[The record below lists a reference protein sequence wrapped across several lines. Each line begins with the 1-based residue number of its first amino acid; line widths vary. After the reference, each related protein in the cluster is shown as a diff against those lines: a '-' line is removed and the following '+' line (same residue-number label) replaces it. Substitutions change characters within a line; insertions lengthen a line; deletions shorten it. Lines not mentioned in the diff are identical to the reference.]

1 MTKDEIYSLAVNNY
15 YHDLEEYTD
24 AFKRGDI
31 TEAHYRKLVNYAR
44 EFWLSENN
52 Q

>member
-1 MTKDEIYSLAVNNY
+1 MTKDEIYSLAVDNY

-24 AFKRGDI
+24 AFRRGDI
-31 TEAHYRKLVNYAR
+31 KEDRYRKLVAYAR

>member
-1 MTKDEIYSLAVNNY
+1 MTKNEAYAIAVDNY
-15 YHDLEEYTD
+15 YHDVQTYTD

-31 TEAHYRKLVNYAR
+31 DRERFECMVSYAR